1 MLFKLVIM
9 VKLCLK
15 ILIQKMVSKER
26 LLEILVMMVLKVVGL
41 KVLLNLLK
49 FDAEFSDAEFDD
61 IILTSLAHQKKNL
74 KH

>member
-1 MLFKLVIM
+1 
-9 VKLCLK
+9 
-15 ILIQKMVSKER
+15 
-26 LLEILVMMVLKVVGL
+26 MMVLKVVGL